1 MLQFSLQQGVLKDQD
16 GVGPEEDTVHVE
28 KSLAADSRLIL
39 LDALSVNGNVVE
51 CFLIISLHKDESIV
65 ILLEVRMILLDSHST
80 QSDLRLRVSIF
91 ASDIDRA

>member
-1 MLQFSLQQGVLKDQD
+1 MLQLTLEKGVLKDQD
-16 GVGPEEDTVHVE
+16 GVGPEKDTIHVE
-28 KSLAADSRLIL
+28 KFLAADSRLIL

-51 CFLIISLHKDESIV
+51 CFLIISLHKDEAIV

-91 ASDIDRA
+91 ASDIDRT